1 MEKIYMEEHEEKKQS
16 KFRQIMGS
24 QVPHHLSALMILVAF
39 VSFIAIQFGGK
50 ESHAIMYDKNQ
61 IGDSFKTITRTHSEW
76 RTIKTNASNEHSD
89 IPGVTNPY
97 NLPYMLIDEGAGTAS
112 NKQVFCLDKNK
123 DFPTDADNA
132 VTYTRTANKVDPGL
146 IYIMSQNDNH
156 YNSNGQLFN
165 KYTRTWITQTAM
177 WVYTSQLSA
186 DEKTKAEAAKYI
198 ESYKLI
204 SGTAHVKDVEES
216 VENIYSKYVTPL
228 VNKAKT
234 VKDNNITITKSSDDI
249 TVTSDNKYY
258 KSPMITVGGIQSGET
273 YSMSSE
279 VPSGTKWY
287 RENGTEIKDLAHIDV
302 TKFYMLVPIAN
313 VTEKTKTVKLSVTGP
328 VPTAYEFT
336 PSDSNA
342 QKVTILEKQTMNT
355 GLDLNYAPSVP
366 DTGMNAAQSV
376 YFIGLVIL
384 LCGLGIIYAN
394 AKSKVS
400 E

>member
-1 MEKIYMEEHEEKKQS
+1 MEKIYMDDHEEKKQS

-61 IGDSFKTITRTHSEW
+61 IGDTFKTITSAHSEW
-76 RTIKTNASNEHSD
+76 RTIKTNDST
-89 IPGVTNPY
+89 VTGPY
-97 NLPYMLIDEGAGTAS
+97 SLPHMLIDEGAGTAS
-112 NKQVFCLDKNK
+112 NKQVFCLDKDK
-123 DFPTDADNA
+123 EFPTDETNA
-132 VTYTRTANKVDPGL
+132 VTYTRTANKVDAG
-146 IYIMSQNDNH
+146 IVYIISQNDNH
-156 YNSNGQLFN
+156 YNSNGQLLN
-165 KYTRTWITQTAM
+165 KYTRTWITQTAI
-177 WVYTSQLSA
+177 WAYKGALGDDKA
-186 DEKTKAEAAKYI
+186 KAEAANLIRAYKYGT
-198 ESYKLI
+198 
-204 SGTAHVKDVEES
+204 SGLEKTDEET
-216 VENIYSKYVTPL
+216 VQDLYAKYVTPL
-228 VNKAKT
+228 VSKAAT

-336 PSDSNA
+336 PSDANV
-342 QKVTILEKQTMNT
+342 QKVTVLEKQTMNT

-376 YFIGLVIL
+376 YLIGLVIL

>member
-1 MEKIYMEEHEEKKQS
+1 MD
-16 KFRQIMGS
+16 
-24 QVPHHLSALMILVAF
+24 
-39 VSFIAIQFGGK
+39 
-50 ESHAIMYDKNQ
+50 DKNQ
-61 IGDSFKTITRTHSEW
+61 IGDTFKTITSAHSEW
-76 RTIKTNASNEHSD
+76 RTIKTNDST
-89 IPGVTNPY
+89 VTGPY
-97 NLPYMLIDEGAGTAS
+97 SLPHMLIDEGAGTAS
-112 NKQVFCLDKNK
+112 NKQVFCLDKDK
-123 DFPTDADNA
+123 EFPTDETNA
-132 VTYTRTANKVDPGL
+132 VTYTRTANKVDAG
-146 IYIMSQNDNH
+146 IVYIISQNDNH
-156 YNSNGQLFN
+156 YNSNGQLLN
-165 KYTRTWITQTAM
+165 KYTRTWITQTAI
-177 WVYTSQLSA
+177 WAYKGALGDDKA
-186 DEKTKAEAAKYI
+186 KAEAANLIRAYKYGT
-198 ESYKLI
+198 
-204 SGTAHVKDVEES
+204 SGLEKTDEET
-216 VENIYSKYVTPL
+216 VQDLYAKYVTPL
-228 VNKAKT
+228 VSKAAT

-336 PSDSNA
+336 PSDANV
-342 QKVTILEKQTMNT
+342 QKVTVLEKQTMNT

>member
-1 MEKIYMEEHEEKKQS
+1 MEKIYMDDHEEKKQS

-61 IGDSFKTITRTHSEW
+61 IGDTFKTITSAHSEW
-76 RTIKTNASNEHSD
+76 RTIKTNDST
-89 IPGVTNPY
+89 VTGPY
-97 NLPYMLIDEGAGTAS
+97 SLPHMLIDEGAGTAS
-112 NKQVFCLDKNK
+112 NKQVFCLDKDK
-123 DFPTDADNA
+123 EFPTDETNA
-132 VTYTRTANKVDPGL
+132 VTYTRTANKVDAG
-146 IYIMSQNDNH
+146 IVYIISQNDNH
-156 YNSNGQLFN
+156 YNSNGQLLN
-165 KYTRTWITQTAM
+165 KYTRTWITQTAI
-177 WVYTSQLSA
+177 WAYKGALGDDKA
-186 DEKTKAEAAKYI
+186 KAEAANLIRAYKYGT
-198 ESYKLI
+198 
-204 SGTAHVKDVEES
+204 SGLEKTDEET
-216 VENIYSKYVTPL
+216 VQDLYAKYVTPL
-228 VNKAKT
+228 VSKAAT

-336 PSDSNA
+336 PSDANV
-342 QKVTILEKQTMNT
+342 QKVTVLEKQTMNT